1 MKKKWILGVVL
12 FGLTTSIGSQNQID
26 HSLNKAQWI
35 ISNSQQTSSVEG
47 TAMPRKVFHLK
58 KKTGKAILT
67 ATALGI
73 YDVTVNGYP
82 VGQHELKPGWTDYR
96 KEVTSQTMDIT
107 ALLRKGENEILVQL
121 SSGWW
126 NGSISRGV
134 YGGYTPMAFK
144 AILDMDGQTIALTDE
159 TWQCSHDGPLLSG
172 DIYDG
177 EVYDARRIPTNW
189 KGVRTLT
196 DMSMNVIPFE
206 GPEVRIR
213 DKKLWRHPQSI
224 TLYSDTIKTETEFG
238 MIKPNCQLG
247 DESFILHKGETA
259 VVDLGQNM
267 VGWIHFEAKAKA
279 GTTDFETAFV
289 SIVKEDAV

>member
-47 TAMPRKVFHLK
+47 TAMPLFRKVFHLK

-107 ALLRKGENEILVQL
+107 ALLRKGENEIL
-121 SSGWW
+121 
-126 NGSISRGV
+126 
-134 YGGYTPMAFK
+134 
-144 AILDMDGQTIALTDE
+144 
-159 TWQCSHDGPLLSG
+159 
-172 DIYDG
+172 
-177 EVYDARRIPTNW
+177 
-189 KGVRTLT
+189 
-196 DMSMNVIPFE
+196 
-206 GPEVRIR
+206 
-213 DKKLWRHPQSI
+213 
-224 TLYSDTIKTETEFG
+224 
-238 MIKPNCQLG
+238 
-247 DESFILHKGETA
+247 A
-259 VVDLGQNM
+259 VVSK
-267 VGWIHFEAKAKA
+267 WST
-279 GTTDFETAFV
+279 GTYLECQDMFRENGIFRDVLLYELPATYINDYL
-289 SIVKEDAV
+289 